1 MEFGARSLGN
11 RAILADP
18 RNKTIVE
25 IINKKI
31 KNRDFW
37 MPFAPSIIEDD
48 FNKYVINPKN
58 IFSPYMTIG
67 FHSTAVARN
76 HLVAALHPS
85 DSTLRPQLVTKEINT
100 DYYQLI
106 KSFQR

>member
-1 MEFGARSLGN
+1 
-11 RAILADP
+11 
-18 RNKTIVE
+18 
-25 IINKKI
+25 
-31 KNRDFW
+31 

-85 DSTLRPQLVTKEINT
+85 DSNNQFYKRN
-100 DYYQLI
+100 
-106 KSFQR
+106 

>member
-1 MEFGARSLGN
+1 MDAFCPFN
-11 RAILADP
+11 
-18 RNKTIVE
+18 NK
-25 IINKKI
+25 
-31 KNRDFW
+31 
-37 MPFAPSIIEDD
+37 DD

-85 DSTLRPQLVTKEINT
+85 DLTLRPQLVTKRDNT
-100 DYYQLI
+100 DYYQFNG
-106 KSFQR
+106 FQK